1 MRNLVTTTT
10 FMKDLKRVKKRGKN
24 PDKLR
29 DILDNLL
36 ANELLERKFK
46 PHRLA
51 GNMAPYWECHI
62 ESDWLLIWEENDDTL
77 TLIRTGTHS
86 DLFR

>member
-10 FMKDLKRVKKRGKN
+10 FKKDLKRVKKRGKN

-46 PHRLA
+46 AHRLA